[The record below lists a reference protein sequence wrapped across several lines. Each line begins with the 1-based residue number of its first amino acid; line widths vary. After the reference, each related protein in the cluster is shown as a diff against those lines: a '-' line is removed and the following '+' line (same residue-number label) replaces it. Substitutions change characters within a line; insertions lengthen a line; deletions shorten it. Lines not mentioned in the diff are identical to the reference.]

1 MSIHTNSK
9 LMETTKLSP
18 VKRFWLLLKPDKLEI
33 RNIYIYAIIIGL
45 LNLVLPIGIQSIIN
59 LIQGGAVN
67 TSWVI
72 LIILVATAIA
82 LSGVLQINQ
91 LRITENLQQKIFTRA
106 AFEFTYRI
114 PKIKLEQ
121 LFKQYAPEL
130 MNRFFD
136 VVSIQKGITKI
147 LIDFSSASI
156 QVLFGLILLSLYHPF
171 FIVFS
176 LLLVLIIVF
185 IFWMTIRSGLKTSLE
200 ESKHKYLLAHWL
212 EELARSNSTFKLAGN
227 TNLPMNR
234 TNELAGDYNKAR
246 ENHFK
251 ILRWQYSL
259 MVVFKVLVAV
269 GLLLIGGLL
278 VIDQQMNIG
287 QFVAA
292 EIVILLIVNSVE
304 KVILNFETIYDV
316 LTSLEKLGQ
325 VTDLELERNK
335 GIIMAQTDKGIELE
349 LNNISYQYPEEER
362 LVIND
367 LSLVIKSKERVLIT
381 GKNDSG
387 KSTLLYLVSGL
398 LSPSKGSISIDGIPG
413 HNYEYD
419 HLRSQIGGYLRD
431 ETLFEGT
438 LLENITLGR
447 ENASFENVK
456 WAIKNLNLSQTINQL
471 GDGYHSRIY
480 PQGKQ
485 FSKSTVAKILLA
497 RAIADKPRLLLL
509 ENSFSVFSIEDR
521 LDILTFLLNREH
533 NWTVLLSSSQELEL
547 PHLIDHEVILEN
559 GKIINEKH

>member
-1 MSIHTNSK
+1 
-9 LMETTKLSP
+9 METKKLSP
-18 VKRFWLLLKPDKLEI
+18 IRRFWLLLKPDKLEI

-72 LIILVATAIA
+72 LIVLVAAAISM
-82 LSGVLQINQ
+82 SGILQINQ

-114 PKIKLEQ
+114 PRIRLEQ
-121 LFKQYAPEL
+121 LFRQYAPEL

-136 VVSIQKGITKI
+136 VVSIQKGMTKI

-176 LLLVLIIVF
+176 LLLVVVIVS
-185 IFWMTIRSGLKTSLE
+185 IFWLTMKRGLKTSLE
-200 ESKHKYLLAHWL
+200 ESKHKYSLAHWL
-212 EELARSNSTFKLAGN
+212 EELARSNTTFKLAGN
-227 TNLPMNR
+227 TDLPMKR
-234 TNELAGDYNKAR
+234 TNEHAKNYTNAR
-246 ENHFK
+246 ENHFS

-292 EIVILLIVNSVE
+292 EIVILLIVSSVE
-304 KVILNFETIYDV
+304 KVILSFETIYDV
-316 LTSLEKLGQ
+316 LTALEKVGQ
-325 VTDLELERNK
+325 VTDMELEK
-335 GIIMAQTDKGIELE
+335 DDGISLNPTEEGIQLE
-349 LNNISYQYPEEER
+349 LNDISYSYPQERR
-362 LVIND
+362 LVIDN
-367 LSLVIKSKERVLIT
+367 LSMDVKSKERLLIT
-381 GKNDSG
+381 GRNDSG
-387 KSTLLYLVSGL
+387 KSTLLYLVGGL
-398 LSPSKGSISIDGIPG
+398 LSPTQGSISIDGIPS
-413 HNYEYD
+413 HNYE
-419 HLRSQIGGYLRD
+419 HGQLRSQIGGYLRD

-447 ENASFENVK
+447 ENANFENVK
-456 WAIKNLNLSQTINQL
+456 WAIDKLNLTKTIKQL
-471 GDGYHSRIY
+471 GDGYHTRIF

-509 ENSFSVFSIEDR
+509 ENSFSVFSNEDR
-521 LDILTFLLNREH
+521 HDILAFLLNREH
-533 NWTVLLSSSQELEL
+533 NWTVLLSSSQPLEL
-547 PHLIDHEVILEN
+547 NDLIDHEIVLEN

>member
-1 MSIHTNSK
+1 
-9 LMETTKLSP
+9 METERMSP
-18 VKRFWLLLKPDKLEI
+18 IRRFWLLLTPDKLEI
-33 RNIYIYAIIIGL
+33 RNLYIYAIIIGL

-59 LIQGGAVN
+59 LIQGGSVS
-67 TSWVI
+67 TSWVV
-72 LIILVATAIA
+72 LIILVAAAITM
-82 LSGVLQINQ
+82 SGILQINQ

-121 LFKQYAPEL
+121 LFRQYAPEL

-156 QVLFGLILLSLYHPF
+156 QVLFGLVLLSLYHPF

-176 LLLVLIIVF
+176 LLLVFIIVT
-185 IFWMTIRSGLKTSLE
+185 IFWLTMQRGLKTSLE
-200 ESKHKYLLAHWL
+200 ESKHKYALAHWL
-212 EELARSNSTFKLAGN
+212 EELARSNTTFKLAGKS
-227 TNLPMNR
+227 NLSMNR
-234 TNELAGDYNKAR
+234 TNEQTALYTNAR
-246 ENHFK
+246 EKHFRV
-251 ILRWQYSL
+251 LRWQYSL
-259 MVVFKVLVAV
+259 MIVFKVLVAI

-304 KVILNFETIYDV
+304 KVILSFETIYDI
-316 LTSLEKLGQ
+316 LTALEKLGQ
-325 VTDLELERNK
+325 VTDLELEK
-335 GIIMAQTDKGIELE
+335 EGGIELE
-349 LNNISYQYPEEER
+349 YKQAGIELEINNISYHYPQEQKN
-362 LVIND
+362 VIDNF
-367 LSLVIKSKERVLIT
+367 SVEIKSQERVLIT
-381 GKNDSG
+381 GKNNSG
-387 KSTLLYLVSGL
+387 KSTLLYLIGGL
-398 LSPSKGSISIDGIPG
+398 LQPTNGSISIDQIPSD
-413 HNYEYD
+413 NYEYD

-447 ENASFENVK
+447 ENITLENVK
-456 WAIKNLNLSQTINQL
+456 WTIENLNLTQIVQQL
-471 GDGYHSRIY
+471 GDGYHTAIF

-497 RAIADKPRLLLL
+497 RAIVNKPRLLLL
-509 ENSFSVFSIEDR
+509 ENSFSVFSDEDKES
-521 LDILTFLLNREH
+521 ILKFLLSSEH
-533 NWTVLLSSSQELEL
+533 NWTVLLSSSVSINL
-547 PHLIDHEVILEN
+547 PKLIDREIILEN
-559 GKIINEKH
+559 GKIINQKTK